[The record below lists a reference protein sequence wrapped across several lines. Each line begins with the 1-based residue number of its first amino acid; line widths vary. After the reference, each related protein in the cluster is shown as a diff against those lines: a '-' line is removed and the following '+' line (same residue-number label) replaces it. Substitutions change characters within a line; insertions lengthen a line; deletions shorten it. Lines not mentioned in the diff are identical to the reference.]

1 MKKIIA
7 DCDGVLLDWG
17 YAFEVW
23 MADQGYINY
32 LTQIN
37 ILVWQKDLV
46 SRQMNPTIKL

>member
-23 MADQGYINY
+23 MADQGYIKLPDTDHYFSMGN
-32 LTQIN
+32 
-37 ILVWQKDLV
+37 VLV
-46 SRQMNPTIKL
+46 SRQMNPMIKL